1 MSLVSPVTYH
11 RLTSDPYKE
20 SGSSIP
26 RSGLCSFPSTS
37 RINQLPGSSLPGAK
51 PSACPRPLVSAVGS
65 PSQSSGTGRYGCL
78 GSWVRRDGLK
88 CSPLV
93 RIHPMRS
100 DRGVESATRQRFA
113 VLTDQSCRW
122 SWRGCALTHQQ
133 IQSSRRLLRRYRS
146 GLINQRISR
155 VESQASRTPRAIE
168 TSASTTGLRGTSAG
182 AGPQYAVLIKD

>member
-1 MSLVSPVTYH
+1 MESPVTYH

-78 GSWVRRDGLK
+78 GSWVRHDGLK
-88 CSPLV
+88 YSPLV
-93 RIHPMRS
+93 RLHAMRS
-100 DRGVESATRQRFA
+100 DRCGESATRQRFT

-122 SWRGCALTHQQ
+122 NWMRVCVDPSAASVFWTTLAPIPIRADQPKDQPGGEPGEQNAQSYRDKRLHNR
-133 IQSSRRLLRRYRS
+133 SSR
-146 GLINQRISR
+146 NISR
-155 VESQASRTPRAIE
+155 SWMSSICRADH
-168 TSASTTGLRGTSAG
+168 GL
-182 AGPQYAVLIKD
+182 